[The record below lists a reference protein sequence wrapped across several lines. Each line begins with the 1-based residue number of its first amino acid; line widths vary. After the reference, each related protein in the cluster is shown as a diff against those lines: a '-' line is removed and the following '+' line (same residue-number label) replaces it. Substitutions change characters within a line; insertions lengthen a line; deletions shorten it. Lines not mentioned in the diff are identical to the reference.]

1 MLRGLIPTT
10 TDRVPAHTAD
20 AINQRIR
27 QQTAANLVYYA
38 QHPDEIEERLKQLDA
53 EWDVERVLEA
63 NASLL
68 AFAGTALGATI
79 DRRWL
84 TLPAVVTAFLFQ
96 HAVQG
101 WCPPLPLIRRLGVR
115 TAAEIDH
122 ERYALKMLRGDFNT
136 ASRELD
142 NGIGGSVVDRMQRL
156 LAAVRA

>member
-1 MLRGLIPTT
+1 MGSLFPTT
-10 TDRVPAHTAD
+10 AGRVPANTATET
-20 AINQRIR
+20 NLRIR
-27 QQTAANLVYYA
+27 QQTEERLVYYA
-38 QHPDEIEERLKQLDA
+38 QHPDEIDERLRQLDE

-68 AFAGTALGATI
+68 AFAGIALGATA

-84 TLPAVVTAFLFQ
+84 ALPALVTGFLFQ

-122 ERYALKMLRGDFNT
+122 ERYALKMLRGDFKEN
-136 ASRELD
+136 ADSSGSILD
-142 NGIGGSVVDRMQRL
+142 RVHRL
-156 LAAVRA
+156 LLAVRA

>member
-1 MLRGLIPTT
+1 MGRFLPTT
-10 TDRVPAHTAD
+10 TGRVADNTAT
-20 AINQRIR
+20 AINLRIR
-27 QQTAANLVYYA
+27 QETERRLVYYA
-38 QHPDEIEERLKQLDA
+38 QHPDEIDERLRQLDE

-68 AFAGTALGATI
+68 AFAGIALGATT

-84 TLPAVVTAFLFQ
+84 ALPAVITAFLFQ

-122 ERYALKMLRGDFNT
+122 ERYALKTLRGDFRDDVRQ
-136 ASRELD
+136 AGSS
-142 NGIGGSVVDRMQRL
+142 SVVERVHRL
-156 LAAVRA
+156 LLAIRA